1 MIGLGSDKKT
11 LKNSLFQV
19 EKNQLHI
26 QFANLS
32 SEYVQDFTMQKST
45 KLSAKISVN
54 LFEAKKS
61 VNYFA
66 KFSARICTSFCGAK
80 KQCKFFHNNVRKFL
94 HLQFFCIYSRK
105 QNRKKWW
112 ILYVFVCCMWP
123 WWIVM
128 GARISIF
135 CHDCIKVTHSG
146 MPSPCCL
153 VHLELQQG
161 GRSITPRTILYANQ
175 PFHPT
180 TQPLNHYPKVNH
192 HALRHPTKVAPGQ
205 PLLSTI
211 LLHPHYQHQ
220 RCS

>member
-1 MIGLGSDKKT
+1 MTYLEN
-11 LKNSLFQV
+11 KNSLFQV
-19 EKNQLHI
+19 EKI
-26 QFANLS
+26 SFTFNL
-32 SEYVQDFTMQKST
+32 QICPKNMC
-45 KLSAKISVN
+45 KI
-54 LFEAKKS
+54 LQCKK
-61 VNYFA
+61 A
-66 KFSARICTSFCGAK
+66 LICTSFCGAK

-94 HLQFFCIYSRK
+94 HLHNFSHIFAETK
-105 QNRKKWW
+105 AKKMMDP
-112 ILYVFVCCMWP
+112 ICFICCMWP

-128 GARISIF
+128 GAWISIF

-211 LLHPHYQHQ
+211 LLHPRYQHQ

>member
-1 MIGLGSDKKT
+1 
-11 LKNSLFQV
+11 
-19 EKNQLHI
+19 
-26 QFANLS
+26 
-32 SEYVQDFTMQKST
+32 MQKST
-45 KLSAKISVN
+45 N
-54 LFEAKKS
+54 LHIILRCKKT
-61 VNYFA
+61 VQIFPQQCTQIFA
-66 KFSARICTSFCGAK
+66 FTNFFAYICGNKSEKMMDPICF
-80 KQCKFFHNNVRKFL
+80 
-94 HLQFFCIYSRK
+94 I
-105 QNRKKWW
+105 
-112 ILYVFVCCMWP
+112 CCMWP

-128 GARISIF
+128 GAWISIF

-192 HALRHPTKVAPGQ
+192 HALRRPTKIAPGQ